1 MLTYWHFSIISKEVS
16 GFKCFSIG
24 KGLTLLIVVP
34 TLVACYPLT
43 VNLNVATDKPISL
56 YMVVDKP
63 IEVKLDTQVA
73 ITKLPAIKA
82 DGNIGITRMPALKIR
97 P

>member
-1 MLTYWHFSIISKEVS
+1 MSN
-16 GFKCFSIG
+16 FKCFSIG
-24 KGLTLLIVVP
+24 KGMVLLTVLPILS
-34 TLVACYPLT
+34 ACYPLT
-43 VNLNVATDKPISL
+43 VNLNLATDKPINL
-56 YMVVDKP
+56 HMVVEKP

-82 DGNIGITRMPALKIR
+82 DGNIGITKMPALKID

>member
-1 MLTYWHFSIISKEVS
+1 M
-16 GFKCFSIG
+16 FKFKRFSIG
-24 KGLTLLIVVP
+24 LDITLF
-34 TLVACYPLT
+34 TLVLLLTACYPLT

-56 YMVVDKP
+56 YMVVEKP

-82 DGNIGITRMPALKIR
+82 DGNIGITKMPALKIG

>member
-1 MLTYWHFSIISKEVS
+1 MK
-16 GFKCFSIG
+16 GFRRG
-24 KGLTLLIVVP
+24 KGLL
-34 TLVACYPLT
+34 LVAVMASLAGCYPLT
-43 VNLNVATDKPISL
+43 VNLNVATDKPILL

-82 DGNIGITRMPALKIR
+82 DGNIGITKMPALKIG

>member
-1 MLTYWHFSIISKEVS
+1 MPL
-16 GFKCFSIG
+16 FKRFRNG
-24 KGLTLLIVVP
+24 KGLGLVTLIASL
-34 TLVACYPLT
+34 AGCYPLT
-43 VNLNVATDKPISL
+43 VNLHVATDKPILL

-82 DGNIGITRMPALKIR
+82 DGNIGITKMPALKIG

>member
-1 MLTYWHFSIISKEVS
+1 LS
-16 GFKCFSIG
+16 GFKRFSIG
-24 KGLTLLIVVP
+24 KGLALLTVAP
-34 TLVACYPLT
+34 TLAACYPLT

-56 YMVVDKP
+56 YMVVEKP

-82 DGNIGITRMPALKIR
+82 DGNIGITKIPALKIG

>member
-1 MLTYWHFSIISKEVS
+1 MACGSKR
-16 GFKCFSIG
+16 FLIG
-24 KGLTLLIVVP
+24 KGMVLLMLASTLA
-34 TLVACYPLT
+34 ACYPLT

-56 YMVVDKP
+56 YMVVEKP
-63 IEVKLDTQVA
+63 IEVKLDTQLA

-82 DGNIGITRMPALKIR
+82 DGNIGINKIPALKIA

>member
-1 MLTYWHFSIISKEVS
+1 MPTYWHFLAINRVS
-16 GFKCFSIG
+16 GLKSFSIG
-24 KGLTLLIVVP
+24 KGMVLLTLVS

-56 YMVVDKP
+56 YMVVEKP
-63 IEVKLDTQVA
+63 IEVKLDTQLA

-82 DGNIGITRMPALKIR
+82 DGNIGITKMPALKIE

>member
-1 MLTYWHFSIISKEVS
+1 M
-16 GFKCFSIG
+16 G
-24 KGLTLLIVVP
+24 KGLALLTMMTTLA
-34 TLVACYPLT
+34 ACYPLT

-56 YMVVDKP
+56 YMVVEKP
-63 IEVKLDTQVA
+63 IEVKLDAQLA

-82 DGNIGITRMPALKIR
+82 DGNIGITKIPKLKIE

>member
-1 MLTYWHFSIISKEVS
+1 MVADFKHFSR
-16 GFKCFSIG
+16 G
-24 KGLTLLIVVP
+24 KGLALLTVVP

-82 DGNIGITRMPALKIR
+82 DGNIGITKIPALKIK